1 MSRSVWIRGLASTAI
16 LAYLVSRIDMGAALV
31 ALIGVHPLHLATVLL
46 LVGLDRLVMIGRW
59 LLVLRGSGHRVAMKS
74 VAWIFLVSSF
84 VGSALPAGIG
94 ADAARAYTLSRRTD
108 DPSEAVASVTI
119 DRLAGILSLA
129 LLAAGG
135 MLLWG
140 AANTLPGG
148 WVWLIATGTL
158 TLALA
163 VLFADRLG
171 APLIPASWRSSG
183 PARAVMSLAHAVAR
197 YRDRRLTLA
206 GVFALSVVVQLLR
219 VWQAYLLG
227 LGLGITVPF
236 TYYLMFM
243 PIGLLMLLLP
253 ISIAGFGLPQ
263 GAIVWLLRPQGV
275 PDSLSFALSTL
286 ILLTGL
292 AGNLPGAWLY
302 ARSKTQ

>member
-1 MSRSVWIRGLASTAI
+1 
-16 LAYLVSRIDMGAALV
+16 
-31 ALIGVHPLHLATVLL
+31 
-46 LVGLDRLVMIGRW
+46 
-59 LLVLRGSGHRVAMKS
+59 
-74 VAWIFLVSSF
+74 
-84 VGSALPAGIG
+84 ALPASIG

-129 LLAAGG
+129 LLAGG
-135 MLLWG
+135 GTLLWG
-140 AANTLPGG
+140 ATDNTLSDG

-183 PARAVMSLAHAVAR
+183 PARTVMSLAHAVAR

-206 GVFALSVVVQLLR
+206 LVLALSVVVQLLR

-236 TYYLMFM
+236 AYYLVFM
-243 PIGLLMLLLP
+243 PFGLLMLLLP
-253 ISIAGFGLPQ
+253 VSVAGFGLPQ

-302 ARSKTQ
+302 ARSKTY